1 MPQGMFQGIGD
12 CQNRYSP
19 LGNSLGTGQKVAYM
33 RPARQRMTGSE
44 QEQMDQL
51 KLAALDQE
59 DLQVLSAHLQ
69 DAVITIADI
78 RYLPKEQKAVFLLN
92 RFVWDKE
99 ADKRSK
105 EHERRRTAL
114 AFAQVK
120 AMKAQNIN
128 QKAKGAVLELLAVTF
143 EPGEEPAGTIQ
154 LAFAGGGSLALEV
167 DCIEAQLSD
176 LGAAWS
182 TPNLPQHDL
191 S

>member
-1 MPQGMFQGIGD
+1 
-12 CQNRYSP
+12 
-19 LGNSLGTGQKVAYM
+19 
-33 RPARQRMTGSE
+33 
-44 QEQMDQL
+44 MDQL
-51 KLAALDQE
+51 KLAALDEE

-69 DAVITIADI
+69 DAVLTVADI
-78 RYLPKEQKAVFLLN
+78 RYLPKEQKAVFVMN

-99 ADKRSK
+99 ADKRSR
-105 EHERRRTAL
+105 EHERRRSAL

-120 AMKAQNIN
+120 AMKAQNVN

-143 EPGEEPAGTIQ
+143 TAGEEPAGKIL
-154 LAFAGGGSLALEV
+154 LAFAGGASLELAV

>member
-1 MPQGMFQGIGD
+1 
-12 CQNRYSP
+12 
-19 LGNSLGTGQKVAYM
+19 
-33 RPARQRMTGSE
+33 
-44 QEQMDQL
+44 MDQL

-69 DAVITIADI
+69 DTVLTVADI
-78 RYLPKEQKAVFLLN
+78 RYLPKEKKAVFVMN

-105 EHERRRTAL
+105 EHERRRSAL
-114 AFAQVK
+114 VIAQVN
-120 AMKAQNIN
+120 AMKVQGIR
-128 QKAKGAVLELLAVTF
+128 QEAKGAVLELLAVTF
-143 EPGEEPAGTIQ
+143 KPGEDPSGQIE
-154 LAFAGGGSLALEV
+154 LAFAGGASLSLDVE
-167 DCIEAQLSD
+167 CIEAQLSD

>member
-1 MPQGMFQGIGD
+1 
-12 CQNRYSP
+12 
-19 LGNSLGTGQKVAYM
+19 
-33 RPARQRMTGSE
+33 
-44 QEQMDQL
+44 MDQL

-69 DAVITIADI
+69 DAVLTVADI
-78 RYLPKEQKAVFLLN
+78 RYLPKEKKAVFVMN

-105 EHERRRTAL
+105 EHERRRSAL
-114 AFAQVK
+114 VIAQVN
-120 AMKAQNIN
+120 AMKVQGIR
-128 QKAKGAVLELLAVTF
+128 QEAKGAVLELLAVTF
-143 EPGEEPAGTIQ
+143 KPGEDPSGQIE
-154 LAFAGGGSLALEV
+154 LAFAGGASLSLDVE
-167 DCIEAQLSD
+167 CIEAQLSD